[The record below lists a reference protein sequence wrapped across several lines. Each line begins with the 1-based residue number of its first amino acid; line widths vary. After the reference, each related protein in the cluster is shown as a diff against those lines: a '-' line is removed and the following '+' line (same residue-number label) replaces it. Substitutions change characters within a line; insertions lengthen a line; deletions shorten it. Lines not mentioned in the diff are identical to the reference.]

1 MKFEKHIF
9 VCINERAAGAP
20 RQCCGEET
28 GTAIAKRFKELIQE
42 NKLRTK
48 VRAQRSSCFDIC
60 EQGPV
65 AVVYPE
71 GVFYKGISVADV
83 DEIFEQHI
91 LNNTPVEHLQLTF
104 SKK

>member
-9 VCINERAAGAP
+9 VCINERAPGAP

-42 NKLRTK
+42 HKLRMK

-60 EQGPV
+60 EQGPI

-71 GVFYKGISVADV
+71 GIFYKGISVSDV

-91 LNNTPVEHLQLTF
+91 LNNKPVERLQLTF
-104 SKK
+104 PKK

>member
-1 MKFEKHIF
+1 LKFEKHIF
-9 VCINERAAGAP
+9 VCINERAPGAP
-20 RQCCGEET
+20 RQCCGEST
-28 GTAIAKRFKELIQE
+28 GMAIANRFKELIKE
-42 NKLRTK
+42 HKLRLK

-71 GVFYKGISVADV
+71 GIFYKGISESDV

-91 LNNTPVEHLQLTF
+91 LQNKPVERLQLVF
-104 SKK
+104 PKK